1 MFPTQLVKGCY
12 LDVGL
17 QVALQA
23 EAIAKE
29 LTTEQQAVDAN
40 VTTERLNVHALL

>member
-1 MFPTQLVKGCY
+1 M
-12 LDVGL
+12 

-29 LTTEQQAVDAN
+29 LTTEQQPLDNNLTAEHRFNA
-40 VTTERLNVHALL
+40 HALL